1 MAEMFL
7 LEIVT
12 PYRLLISEEV
22 EEMTAVGGEGE
33 FGVLPGHASLMT
45 TLKPGGMSYRQKGKS
60 SHIAVNSGFAEVGPE
75 KVTILV
81 ANADRAED
89 IDLEQA
95 RRELSEAETRLG
107 GLKEGDD
114 QYSDAVSSVEVAAV
128 RVEVAEKR

>member
-1 MAEMFL
+1 MADMFL

-45 TLKPGGMSYRQKGKS
+45 TLKPGGMSYKQKGKS
-60 SHIAVNSGFAEVGPE
+60 NHIAVSSGFAEVGPE

-81 ANADRAED
+81 AGADRAEE

-95 RRELSEAETRLG
+95 RRELAEAETRLG
-107 GLKEGDD
+107 GLKEGD
-114 QYSDAVSSVEVAAV
+114 SDYGSAERGVEVATV
-128 RVEVAEKR
+128 SVEVAEKR

>member
-1 MAEMFL
+1 MADIFL

-12 PYRLLISEEV
+12 PYRLLLSEEV

-33 FGVLPGHASLMT
+33 FGVLPGHATLMT
-45 TLKPGGMSYRQKGKS
+45 TLKPGSLSYRQKGKS
-60 SHIAVNSGFAEVGPE
+60 SHIAVSNGFAEVGPE

-81 ANADRAED
+81 ADADRAEE

-95 RRELSEAETRLG
+95 RRDLTDAEKRLADM
-107 GLKEGDD
+107 KDADE
-114 QYSDAVSSVEVAAV
+114 QYHDAVRSVDVATA

>member
-1 MAEMFL
+1 MADMFL

-22 EEMTAVGGEGE
+22 EEVTAVGGEGE

-45 TLKPGGMSYRQKGKS
+45 TLKPGGMSYKQKGKS
-60 SHIAVNSGFAEVGPE
+60 SHIAVSSGFAEVGPE

-81 ANADRAED
+81 AGADRAEE
-89 IDLEQA
+89 IDLDQA
-95 RRELSEAETRLG
+95 KQELAEAETRLG

-114 QYSDAVSSVEVAAV
+114 QYSDAASRVEVATA
-128 RVEVAEKR
+128 RVEVAERR

>member
-1 MAEMFL
+1 MADTIL

-22 EEMTAVGGEGE
+22 EEITAVGGEGE

-45 TLKPGGMSYRQKGKS
+45 TLKPGSVNYKQKGKS
-60 SHIAVNSGFAEVGPE
+60 SHIAVSSGFAEVGPE

-81 ANADRAED
+81 AGADRAEE

-95 RRELSEAETRLG
+95 KRELADAEKRLG
-107 GLKEGDD
+107 GLKEGDS
-114 QYSDAVSSVEVAAV
+114 QYGSAEQEVEMAAA